1 MSNNKNLAVI
11 TSFGGINAS
20 GRSSDHMGYGN
31 QVFDSLKQSDQV
43 KVLQDLAILQGVIK
57 HTDKKWMT
65 DAEEEIELKSFLNSN
80 QDKIRQ
86 DSMVRKIDRE
96 IYDPDGI
103 ILDQIKQELPD
114 NYPLDLIQLSY
125 TLLDNTLKHCK

>member
-1 MSNNKNLAVI
+1 
-11 TSFGGINAS
+11 
-20 GRSSDHMGYGN
+20 
-31 QVFDSLKQSDQV
+31 
-43 KVLQDLAILQGVIK
+43 
-57 HTDKKWMT
+57 MT

-103 ILDQIKQELPD
+103 ILDQIKAGAPAF
-114 NYPLDLIQLSY
+114 I
-125 TLLDNTLKHCK
+125 

>member
-65 DAEEEIELKSFLNSN
+65 DAEEEIE
-80 QDKIRQ
+80 
-86 DSMVRKIDRE
+86 
-96 IYDPDGI
+96 
-103 ILDQIKQELPD
+103 
-114 NYPLDLIQLSY
+114 
-125 TLLDNTLKHCK
+125 